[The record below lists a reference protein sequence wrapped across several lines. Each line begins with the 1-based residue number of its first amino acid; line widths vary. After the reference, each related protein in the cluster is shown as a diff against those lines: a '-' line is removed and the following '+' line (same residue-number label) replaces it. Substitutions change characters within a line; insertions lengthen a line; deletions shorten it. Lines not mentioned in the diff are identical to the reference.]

1 MRQRLC
7 ALVYELLLLCALAL
21 LCAGLG
27 TFLAY
32 SLHCPQY
39 IRPLIQICLAIL
51 MGAYFVQQWRTKGQT
66 LAMKTWHLKITK
78 LNGDALSRKQA
89 LVRYLFAWIWFVPPL
104 ALTWLL
110 AGTSLQGLGAVCVWV
125 IFWALLSKLHPDKQ
139 FWHDDWSQTR
149 VVDTRQETSSNSTP
163 ASP

>member
-21 LCAGLG
+21 LSAGLG

-66 LAMKTWHLKITK
+66 LAMKTWRIRLEDSSGQRPSVQQCLLRLVLAVVGYACYGVTIVWAWLDADQQFLHDRLSSTRLTSLPKTP
-78 LNGDALSRKQA
+78 LNGAPAATTASM
-89 LVRYLFAWIWFVPPL
+89 PN
-104 ALTWLL
+104 
-110 AGTSLQGLGAVCVWV
+110 
-125 IFWALLSKLHPDKQ
+125 H
-139 FWHDDWSQTR
+139 QTK
-149 VVDTRQETSSNSTP
+149 P
-163 ASP
+163 

>member
-21 LCAGLG
+21 LSAGLG

-66 LAMKTWHLKITK
+66 LAMKTWRIRLE
-78 LNGDALSRKQA
+78 D
-89 LVRYLFAWIWFVPPL
+89 
-104 ALTWLL
+104 
-110 AGTSLQGLGAVCVWV
+110 
-125 IFWALLSKLHPDKQ
+125 
-139 FWHDDWSQTR
+139 
-149 VVDTRQETSSNSTP
+149 SSGQRPSVQQCL
-163 ASP
+163 